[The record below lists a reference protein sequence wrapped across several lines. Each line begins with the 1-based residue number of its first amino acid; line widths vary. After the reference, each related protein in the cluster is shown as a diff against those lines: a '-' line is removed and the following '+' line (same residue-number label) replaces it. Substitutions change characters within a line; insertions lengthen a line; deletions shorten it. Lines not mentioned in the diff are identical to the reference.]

1 MKFRFLPA
9 LIVSLG
15 FLSAATFAHA
25 ATYDVNFVGSDNQGA
40 VTANLVLNVTG
51 GQVVSGTGTVTTAV
65 LGVGGSQGW
74 GTAPLTF
81 LSSPSLNY
89 TFGFDGGTNLQGAD
103 NVFPIDNN
111 ALVFDAG
118 PTGLNGW
125 RQAGGAFA
133 IWSMTDNS
141 HNQATAYQVGM
152 WDFVNGGHE
161 YEVVNGT
168 ATVNQV
174 SPVPLPAA
182 LPLFG
187 AAVMGLGAFGFMRRN
202 KKAQANPS
210 NLA

>member
-1 MKFRFLPA
+1 MKLRFLPA

-25 ATYDVNFVGSDNQGA
+25 ATYDVDFTGTDSQGA
-40 VTANLVLNVTG
+40 VTANLVLDVTG
-51 GQVVSGTGTVTTAV
+51 GQVVSGTGTITTAV

-89 TFGFDGGTNLQGAD
+89 TFGFNGGTNIQGVD
-103 NVFPIDNN
+103 NVFPIDTNG
-111 ALVFDAG
+111 LMFDVG

-125 RQAGGAFA
+125 RQAGAGFA
-133 IWSMTDNS
+133 LWSVGGNNYQAGLWDN
-141 HNQATAYQVGM
+141 
-152 WDFVNGGHE
+152 VNGGHE
-161 YEVVNGT
+161 YEVINGT
-168 ATVNQV
+168 ASV
-174 SPVPLPAA
+174 SAVPLPAA

-202 KKAQANPS
+202 KKSQANLS